1 MNDQSQSQ
9 HIPVLLNEVLDALQ
23 VEAHSDGAFI
33 DGTVGAGGHAAAIL
47 NTAPRSRLLG
57 FDLDPR
63 SLQIARDQLAP
74 FGDRVTL
81 IHATHSE
88 MGSIAPAR
96 GFDPVDGILLD
107 VGVSSMHF
115 DQADRGFAFKVEGP
129 LDMRF
134 DPGGNAPTAADLVN
148 TLDAD
153 ELADILYNY
162 GEERDSRRIARA
174 IIAARPLYSTT
185 QLAQVIE
192 KAHRGPREKIHPATR
207 SFQALRIAVNDE
219 LGAIE
224 RTLPQAIRLLR
235 SGGRLAVI
243 SFHSLEDR
251 IVKNLFRDEATDC
264 HCPPEQLICICGHVA
279 SVALITR
286 KPITA
291 TEAEIAANPRSRS
304 AKLRVV
310 EKL

>member
-1 MNDQSQSQ
+1 MSDQ
-9 HIPVLLNEVLDALQ
+9 HIPVLLLEVLDALQ
-23 VEAHSDGAFI
+23 VEVHPDGTFI

-47 NTAPRSRLLG
+47 NAAPRSRLLG

-81 IHATHSE
+81 VHATHSE
-88 MGSIAPAR
+88 MGNIAPDQ

-134 DPGGNAPTAADLVN
+134 DPSGNAPTAADLVN
-148 TLDAD
+148 TLEAD
-153 ELADILYNY
+153 ELADILYTY

-174 IIAARPLYSTT
+174 IIAARPLHSTT

-207 SFQALRIAVNDE
+207 TFQALRIAVNDE

-264 HCPPEQLICICGHVA
+264 LCPPQQLICTCGHVA